1 MYYQNL
7 YSLKGIGEHTTSTS
21 NPLDFKKD
29 CIVSLDNTLFCVD
42 GLTKRILKSLY

>member
-1 MYYQNL
+1 MYFQNL
-7 YSLKGIGEHTTSTS
+7 YSLKDIGEHTTSTS

-42 GLTKRILKSLY
+42 GPNQTDFKSLY